1 MFNWLVVWNIF
12 VFFPYVGNN
21 HPNWLSYFFRGV
33 ETTNQL
39 MFSHILGPTQVIT
52 TPSATTFL
60 DEFLCRQAGAL
71 SLCAWLGRWPRDL
84 DIGVLNRSL
93 MWYENQHTDD
103 GRRHPTPPWMAET
116 LEIMNGMFTIYQGIS
131 QPSTVSTPKS
141 SLCCKGISG
150 WDFME
155 TDTSRNKTSF
165 SFDCGSRLSIRTLC
179 GWWCKVPY
187 FMIIYRLSQRHS
199 NLENSGW

>member
-1 MFNWLVVWNIF
+1 MA
-12 VFFPYVGNN
+12 
-21 HPNWLSYFFRGV
+21 S
-33 ETTNQL
+33 
-39 MFSHILGPTQVIT
+39 MGPRRAARSLPCLQNGACAIV
-52 TPSATTFL
+52 PSPRN
-60 DEFLCRQAGAL
+60 EP
-71 SLCAWLGRWPRDL
+71 GRWPRDL

-187 FMIIYRLSQRHS
+187 FMII
-199 NLENSGW
+199 